1 MNTHRYEQRQG
12 LTFAEKEH
20 KETQTCRNERKQEWA
35 NSEMNDAGKKQE
47 WRVGTW
53 WEQDLLVGI
62 IMRNEMLQWQRAI
75 KHTTV
80 MSDM

>member
-1 MNTHRYEQRQG
+1 
-12 LTFAEKEH
+12 
-20 KETQTCRNERKQEWA
+20 
-35 NSEMNDAGKKQE
+35 MNDAGKKQE